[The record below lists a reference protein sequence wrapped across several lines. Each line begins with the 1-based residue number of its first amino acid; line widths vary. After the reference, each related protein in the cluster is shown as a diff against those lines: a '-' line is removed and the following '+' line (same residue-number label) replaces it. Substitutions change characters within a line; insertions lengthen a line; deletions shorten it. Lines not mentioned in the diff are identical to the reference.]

1 MSRRRISVKELGQV
15 DCQGWLYRKKEGK
28 AFLGIKWKKYWF
40 VLKKTSLYWYTSQM
54 AEKAVG
60 YISLADFTIEQAV
73 ECKRKHAMKACNP
86 KIMTFY
92 FAAESSND
100 MNRWL
105 NKLQEVSTQNEVS
118 ERNSEEC
125 YSEASD
131 HEEVESTDPV
141 PPSNPKQTSTTL
153 VSFPPPSPSPSTC
166 DAGDSG
172 SSPFS
177 AVAPQNSASANHSKS
192 WLEISTCSSPE
203 VCSSQDASEYPPQ
216 TGGETCRV
224 EGSQSPPSSQDTP
237 VIMLS
242 GDLHKEEVMSLSP
255 VSAENDIQRGTS
267 DEMEKLYIHLKHAS
281 LSPTGERKPCTK
293 KEFRS
298 SFIKRCKNHTLNEKL
313 HVVRT
318 LNSTLKAKE
327 ADLLTIEQVLA
338 ESNQSA
344 ARYRQ
349 WKEANVVLLQEI
361 FNRQNPQGANP
372 EQPAATAQET
382 FYSETSV

>member
-1 MSRRRISVKELGQV
+1 MCKHEKKCNVNTIGEDLFTSNARMSRRRISVKELGQV

-100 MNRWL
+100 MN
-105 NKLQEVSTQNEVS
+105 
-118 ERNSEEC
+118 
-125 YSEASD
+125 
-131 HEEVESTDPV
+131 
-141 PPSNPKQTSTTL
+141 
-153 VSFPPPSPSPSTC
+153 SFPPPSPSPSTC

-172 SSPFS
+172 SSLFS
-177 AVAPQNSASANHSKS
+177 AVAPQNSASANHSQS

-203 VCSSQDASEYPPQ
+203 VCSSQDPFEYPPQ
-216 TGGETCRV
+216 TGDETCRV
-224 EGSQSPPSSQDTP
+224 EGSQSPLSSQDTP
-237 VIMLS
+237 VIMLT
-242 GDLHKEEVMSLSP
+242 GDLHKEEVSSLSP
-255 VSAENDIQRGTS
+255 
-267 DEMEKLYIHLKHAS
+267 
-281 LSPTGERKPCTK
+281 
-293 KEFRS
+293 
-298 SFIKRCKNHTLNEKL
+298 
-313 HVVRT
+313 
-318 LNSTLKAKE
+318 AKE

-361 FNRQNPQGANP
+361 FNRHNPQGASP
-372 EQPAATAQET
+372 EQPATTAQET